1 MLVGVRRRGG
11 SIEVQVFDT
20 GMGIPASKQRAVFR
34 EFERLAP
41 AAKKARGL
49 GLGLSIVER
58 ISRVLQ
64 HRIRLA
70 SEQGSGS
77 MFSVEVPRAK
87 NSALAAPSQT
97 EAPIAHAPLQ
107 GLTVIAI
114 DNEPRILEG
123 MQALLAG
130 WGCGVVTAA
139 TLAEAK
145 EALAARDIAPDAVV
159 ADYHL
164 DEGDGI
170 ATIAGLRETYGA
182 ELPALLVTADRT
194 PELRDLATGL
204 GIKILN
210 KPVRPAA
217 LRSILSQWRVTKS
230 AAE

>member
-1 MLVGVRRRGG
+1 M
-11 SIEVQVFDT
+11 
-20 GMGIPASKQRAVFR
+20 
-34 EFERLAP
+34 
-41 AAKKARGL
+41 
-49 GLGLSIVER
+49 
-58 ISRVLQ
+58 
-64 HRIRLA
+64 
-70 SEQGSGS
+70 
-77 MFSVEVPRAK
+77 
-87 NSALAAPSQT
+87 
-97 EAPIAHAPLQ
+97 AHTPLQ

-130 WGCGVVTAA
+130 WGCSVVTAA
-139 TLAEAK
+139 TLGEAK
-145 EALAARDIAPDAVV
+145 EALASCGVAPDAVV

-170 ATIAGLRETYGA
+170 ATIAGLRAVYGA

-194 PELRDLATGL
+194 PELRDLAAGL
-204 GIKILN
+204 DIKILN